1 MKLSIILP
9 TYNNEKT
16 IDECLRSVFIQE
28 FSKRNFE
35 VLLIDGGSNDKT
47 LDIAKKYPIK
57 LIHNPKRNEEAA
69 RILGINEAKGD
80 ILCFIDAD
88 NVLEGKDW
96 IKRMLEP
103 FSDKEIIFA
112 DTLYY
117 GYRKTDDIKVR
128 YQVLIGGDDPFIMYL
143 GGYSRYNYLYN
154 NWTGY
159 DYKKQEKGEYIKVK
173 LSKKNFVPP
182 MGSNGWLV
190 RRKILKKF
198 VRDSFI
204 HSDIVH
210 ELVNYKEE
218 DYNCF
223 AKVKTGIVHNQPKF
237 FPNKI
242 RRAKRRA
249 NNEIK
254 MNYNYGITNKD
265 LVRVSAYMLLFFPV
279 IYDSLRGFLKKP
291 DLAWFFHPIA
301 CFGELGIYIYYFIKS
316 GQTIK

>member
-1 MKLSIILP
+1 
-9 TYNNEKT
+9 
-16 IDECLRSVFIQE
+16 FIQE

-237 FPNKI
+237 FPN
-242 RRAKRRA
+242 
-249 NNEIK
+249 
-254 MNYNYGITNKD
+254 
-265 LVRVSAYMLLFFPV
+265 
-279 IYDSLRGFLKKP
+279 
-291 DLAWFFHPIA
+291 
-301 CFGELGIYIYYFIKS
+301 
-316 GQTIK
+316 